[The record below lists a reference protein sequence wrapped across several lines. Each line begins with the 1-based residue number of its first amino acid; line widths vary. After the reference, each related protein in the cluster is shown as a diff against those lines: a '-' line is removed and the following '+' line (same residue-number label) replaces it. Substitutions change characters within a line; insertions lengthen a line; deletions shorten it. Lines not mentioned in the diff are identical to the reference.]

1 MRRRIS
7 PLTLIA
13 TAAGAVG
20 GAGAGLLLF
29 DPLAATTGL
38 VGMPAIGLIA
48 GLVACC
54 ALVGATLIARLAPPP
69 RSAVSAVAETVAP
82 PGERDPLERPSLD
95 HATPADTP
103 SPIDPLETLL
113 AADEA
118 RYGTLPPTP
127 TPTPTPAPGPHWL
140 PTSAE
145 HDPGFDL
152 QIALEG
158 GRLIPGFPI
167 RAALRFSAYTPIA
180 ARAVRLRLSVPFD
193 GRVADAW
200 AQTWP
205 INGLPDGERT
215 VVVEIAAP
223 IGLPE
228 GRALIAVELE
238 GEPGRSTP
246 RRRGGALPIG

>member
-1 MRRRIS
+1 MRRLLS

-29 DPLAATTGL
+29 DPLAAATGL
-38 VGMPAIGLIA
+38 VGLPAIGLIA
-48 GLVACC
+48 GLVTCC

-69 RSAVSAVAETVAP
+69 RSAVAVAIETAAP
-82 PGERDPLERPSLD
+82 PADAPSLD
-95 HATPADTP
+95 DAAPVDTS

-118 RYGTLPPTP
+118 RYGDLPPMP
-127 TPTPTPAPGPHWL
+127 APTPAPITPPGPRWL

-158 GRLIPGFPI
+158 GRLIPGFPV
-167 RAALRFSAYTPIA
+167 RAALRFSAYAPIA

-223 IGLPE
+223 VGLPE
-228 GRALIAVELE
+228 GRALIAVEIE
-238 GEPGRSTP
+238 GEQGRSTP

>member
-1 MRRRIS
+1 MSGQREAEGGSRIS
-7 PLTLIA
+7 A
-13 TAAGAVG
+13 RVG
-20 GAGAGLLLF
+20 VITF
-29 DPLAATTGL
+29 P
-38 VGMPAIGLIA
+38 
-48 GLVACC
+48 
-54 ALVGATLIARLAPPP
+54 
-69 RSAVSAVAETVAP
+69 
-82 PGERDPLERPSLD
+82 
-95 HATPADTP
+95 
-103 SPIDPLETLL
+103 
-113 AADEA
+113 
-118 RYGTLPPTP
+118 GTL
-127 TPTPTPAPGPHWL
+127 
-140 PTSAE
+140 
-145 HDPGFDL
+145 DDVD
-152 QIALEG
+152 
-158 GRLIPGFPI
+158 
-167 RAALRFSAYTPIA
+167 A

>member
-1 MRRRIS
+1 MRRLS
-7 PLTLIA
+7 NPLTLLAI
-13 TAAGAVG
+13 AAGAVG

-29 DPLAATTGL
+29 DPLAAASGLTGL
-38 VGMPAIGLIA
+38 PAIGLIA
-48 GLVACC
+48 ALVVCC
-54 ALVGATLIARLAPPP
+54 ALVGATLMARIAPAP
-69 RSAVSAVAETVAP
+69 RSPFATAVHAAALPAV
-82 PGERDPLERPSLD
+82 
-95 HATPADTP
+95 DTP
-103 SPIDPLETLL
+103 SAPTAVMPQPASIDPLDALL
-113 AADEA
+113 ADDDA
-118 RYGTLPPTP
+118 RFGALSPEPAPIT
-127 TPTPTPAPGPHWL
+127 APGPRWL

-158 GRLIPGFPI
+158 GRLIPGFPV
-167 RAALRFSAYTPIA
+167 RAALRFSAYAPIA

-223 IGLPE
+223 VGLPE

>member
-1 MRRRIS
+1 MRRLLS

-29 DPLAATTGL
+29 DPLAAATGL
-38 VGMPAIGLIA
+38 VGLPAIGLIA

-69 RSAVSAVAETVAP
+69 RSAVAVAIETAASPADVTP
-82 PGERDPLERPSLD
+82 IDD
-95 HATPADTP
+95 ATPVDTP

-118 RYGTLPPTP
+118 RYGALP
-127 TPTPTPAPGPHWL
+127 PTPTPAPGPRWL

-158 GRLIPGFPI
+158 GRLIPGFPV
-167 RAALRFSAYTPIA
+167 RAALRFSAYAPIA

-223 IGLPE
+223 VGLPE

>member
-29 DPLAATTGL
+29 DPLAAATGL

-54 ALVGATLIARLAPPP
+54 ALVGATLIARLTPPP
-69 RSAVSAVAETVAP
+69 RSAVAAAAETATAP
-82 PGERDPLERPSLD
+82 ADVTPIDD
-95 HATPADTP
+95 ATPVDTP

-118 RYGTLPPTP
+118 RYGAIPPTP
-127 TPTPTPAPGPHWL
+127 PPAPGPRWL

-158 GRLIPGFPI
+158 GRLIPGFPV